1 MLICIVKYQIDGDVN
16 QNFGNFLF
24 CIKMLNS
31 VNYYGLIQGKR
42 DKKILK
48 IFFFAEKLKIVSLV
62 DIMEGPCHLDPL

>member
-1 MLICIVKYQIDGDVN
+1 MLDSFCQLHLKLDYDYPFSYQSKLCEIVIC
-16 QNFGNFLF
+16 F
-24 CIKMLNS
+24 
-31 VNYYGLIQGKR
+31 GLIQGKR